1 MKIQPPS
8 LRHFALEPLTFIE
21 LPRLLAAAPQLAR
34 QRRGNG
40 DPVLVLP
47 GYGTSNASTVL
58 LRSYLS
64 WLGYSVYG
72 WRQGRNRGD
81 IVALFPHVRDE
92 VQQLQH
98 LHRRPVHL
106 IGWSLG
112 GVLAREL
119 AREHPDSV
127 QQVITMGSPIIGGP
141 KYTSLARLAQREGV
155 DLDEIERMI
164 AAREAVAIQVPVTSI
179 YSRRDGIVGCR
190 ASIDHH
196 TPNARHFE
204 VNTTHLG
211 FGQSP
216 EVFKLLAARLRA
228 I

>member
-1 MKIQPPS
+1 MEIQPPS

-21 LPRLLAAAPQLAR
+21 LPRLLAATPQLAR
-34 QRRGNG
+34 QPRGDG

-47 GYGTSNASTVL
+47 GYGTSNVSTVL
-58 LRSYLS
+58 LRSYLN

-92 VQQLQH
+92 VQQLQNR
-98 LHRRPVHL
+98 HRRPVHL

-112 GVLAREL
+112 GVLAREV
-119 AREHPDSV
+119 AREHPDPV

-141 KYTSLARLAQREGV
+141 KYTSLARLARREGA
-155 DLDEIERMI
+155 DLDETERMI
-164 AAREAVAIQVPVTSI
+164 AAREAVPIQVPVTSI
-179 YSRRDGIVGCR
+179 YSRRDGIVSWQ

-216 EVFKLLAARLRA
+216 DVFKLLAARLGA